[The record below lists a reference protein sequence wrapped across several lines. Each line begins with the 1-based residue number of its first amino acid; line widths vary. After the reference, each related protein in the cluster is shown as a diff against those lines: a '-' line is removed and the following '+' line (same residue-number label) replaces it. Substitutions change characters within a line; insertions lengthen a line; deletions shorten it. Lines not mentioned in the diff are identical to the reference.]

1 MAVLSELSG
10 LLWGGPLLVA
20 FLLVG
25 GYYSIRTGFF
35 QLFHFRLWLRASV
48 GSLLAKKRRVKSG
61 GITQLQALS
70 TALAATIG
78 TGSIAGVAAAIF
90 YGGPGAVFWMW
101 ISAFLGMMT
110 GCAEKILAVRHREKG
125 PDGQWRGGPMEYI
138 RKGLHL
144 PGLAK
149 IYAVL
154 CVAETL
160 AGGNLA
166 QSNSIATALSTSAG
180 TNRLAVG
187 VILAVVVSAV
197 LVGGIRRV
205 GKLSELLVPLMAFL
219 FIGGGLLVIAC
230 HIQKLPDALGDI
242 VRYAFEPRAAAG
254 GYSMGLALRYGVA
267 RGVFTNEAGL
277 GMSAIAHACAD
288 VDEPAQQGMWG
299 IFEVFFATLV
309 ICTVT
314 ALVILTS
321 GVYTPEAALDMIE
334 GGSIPDGALGAPLTA
349 SGFATVF
356 GKAGEWIVSIS
367 LVLFAFTSLLGAGY
381 YGKRG
386 LETLTRSRWAV
397 GLYHLVFPACVIL
410 GAVADLSAVWELV
423 DLFNGLLAI
432 PNLAA
437 LILLSP
443 EVLHLL
449 LRWVRERR
457 EMAAE
462 TSGSEISAGGAELDG
477 RGAAERGSSRRKKK
491 VVNRKN
497 SLTLGKKL
505 V

>member
-1 MAVLSELSG
+1 MAFLSELSG
-10 LLWGGPLLVA
+10 IIWGGPLLAA

-35 QLFHFRLWLRASV
+35 QLFRFPVWWRISV
-48 GSLLAKKRRVKSG
+48 GSLLRRKKKEKRG
-61 GITQLQALS
+61 GVTQLQALS

-110 GCAEKILAVRHREKG
+110 GCAEKILAVRHRERG

-138 RKGLHL
+138 RKGLNL
-144 PGLAK
+144 SGLAK
-149 IYAVL
+149 LYALL

-166 QSNSIATALSTSAG
+166 QSNSIATSLASAAG
-180 TNRLAVG
+180 ANRLAVG
-187 VILAVVVSAV
+187 VVLAVVVAVV

-205 GKLSELLVPLMAFL
+205 GRLSELLVPLMALL
-219 FIGGGLLVIAC
+219 FIGGGAVVILC
-230 HIQKLPDALGDI
+230 HAQAIPDALSDI

-288 VDEPAQQGMWG
+288 VEEPAEQGMWG

-321 GVYTPEAALDMIE
+321 GVYTPEAALAMIE
-334 GGSIPDGALGAPLTA
+334 SGAVPDGALGAPLTA

-356 GKAGEWIVSIS
+356 GRAGEWIVSVS
-367 LVLFAFTSLLGAGY
+367 LILFAFTSLLGAGY
-381 YGKRG
+381 YGRRG
-386 LETLTRSRWAV
+386 LETLTSSRLAM
-397 GLYHLVFPACVIL
+397 GLYQLVFPGCVIL

-423 DLFNGLLAI
+423 DLLNGLLAV
-432 PNLAA
+432 PNLIA
-437 LILLSP
+437 LLLLSP
-443 EVLHLL
+443 EVLRL
-449 LRWVRERR
+449 LRQWMAGQHRRESTGGQAPGEQTAQGPGRKRRWRERSHGHASENR
-457 EMAAE
+457 ER
-462 TSGSEISAGGAELDG
+462 SGK
-477 RGAAERGSSRRKKK
+477 RRRDVKK
-491 VVNRKN
+491 
-497 SLTLGKKL
+497 
-505 V
+505 